1 MELHLKA
8 PDFKLFNADNKEIS
22 LNHYQGKWV
31 VLYFYPKDNTSG
43 CTREAVDFSNFKTKF
58 IQENAI
64 IVGISPDSQKS
75 HANFINKQ
83 SLTIELLSDPDHKVA
98 EMYGVW
104 QKKKLYG
111 KEYMGIVRST
121 FLINPD
127 GIISEIWNKVSVAQ
141 HAETVFDTF
150 CTLKGK

>member
-1 MELHLKA
+1 MEVNKKA

-22 LNHYQGKWV
+22 LKQYQGKWI

-43 CTREAVDFSNFKTKF
+43 CTREAVDFSLLTSKF
-58 IQENAI
+58 LKENAVI
-64 IVGISPDSQKS
+64 IGISPDSQKS

-83 SLTIELLSDPDHKVA
+83 SLSIELLSDPDHTIA

-127 GIISEIWNKVSVAQ
+127 GYVQEIWNKVSVAQ
-141 HAETVFDTF
+141 HAETVFQTL
-150 CTLKGK
+150 CTHKR